1 MAWRY
6 PAAMLI
12 IVALNLLPAFAPP
25 TWAVLV
31 FLLLRWELNP
41 VALVALGAG
50 AAALGRLGLAAATR
64 AVGSRR
70 LGPQSRANLTA
81 AATYFTAHRG
91 RAVLGLAL
99 FAVSPLPSNQLFE
112 AAGLLKVALLP
123 ITAAFFAGRLVS
135 YSGYVGAASFASA
148 SLGDVL
154 VRTLR
159 SPIAIAVQIGLLVM
173 LALLPRVPW
182 GRVLDRHGRVG
193 RPEN

>member
-6 PAAMLI
+6 PAV
-12 IVALNLLPAFAPP
+12 VALVIGLNLLPAFAPP

-31 FLLLRWELNP
+31 FLFLRWHLNP
-41 VALVALGAG
+41 IALVALGAG
-50 AAALGRLGLAAATR
+50 AAAAGRLGLAAATR

-70 LGPQSRANLTA
+70 LGPQSRENLTA
-81 AATYFTAHRG
+81 VATFFTAHRG

-112 AAGLLKVALLP
+112 AAGLLEVALLP

-135 YSGYVGAASFASA
+135 YSGYVGAATFASV
-148 SLGDVL
+148 SFGDVL

-159 SPIAIAVQIGLLVM
+159 SPVAIVVQVGLLLL

-182 GRVLDRHGRVG
+182 AQVLGRRGRLDQS
-193 RPEN
+193 ES